1 MLIKFTLFLTNENT
15 LENFNTNQPRDD
27 LHANIVQGFGLKFS
41 IPSNYALLLIIHY
54 YYDRSPSMEGQSQL
68 RRYMEMVIDS
78 P

>member
-54 YYDRSPSMEGQSQL
+54 YYDPHFL
-68 RRYMEMVIDS
+68 KFYMDNSYITFF
-78 P
+78 